1 MLETELNKNIIDQLN
16 KELTYI
22 TYYFQGEPYLNK
34 DFTDMV
40 GYASRHNIYIQLQ
53 ARMLII

>member
-1 MLETELNKNIIDQLN
+1 MLEPDLNKKIIDELSE
-16 KELTYI
+16 KLTYI

-40 GYASRHNIYIQLQ
+40 AYASKHNIYT
-53 ARMLII
+53 ATY